1 MQKGG
6 TILIRCEISVTYLSR
21 SERGGAYHILQD
33 VKEAA
38 QFLQDAQEA
47 RNSNKMRKKQ
57 CNSYMM

>member
-1 MQKGG
+1 MSHIFQEVKEVAH
-6 TILIRCEISVTYLSR
+6 TI
-21 SERGGAYHILQD
+21 HILQG

-57 CNSYMM
+57 RNSYMM